1 MFFSLQT
8 HSRRSIRGIW
18 TVGTSILGAGVK
30 APRIRAKHIVSVVF
44 CEAVAI
50 YGIIMAI
57 LMRQRFDRSYGQNP
71 NPTDY
76 LAGFML
82 FAAGIG
88 AGLCNIFSGVCVGI
102 AGSSA
107 ALGDAQNPKLFV
119 RLIVVEIFGSAL
131 GLFGV
136 IVGIVGITGVA
147 FAQPYTPPKIV
158 TG

>member
-1 MFFSLQT
+1 M
-8 HSRRSIRGIW
+8 
-18 TVGTSILGAGVK
+18 GTSILGAGVK

-57 LMRQRFDRSYGQNP
+57 LMRQRWERIHDLYPNP
-71 NPTDY
+71 NDY
-76 LAGFML
+76 LAGFL
-82 FAAGIG
+82 IFAAGIG
-88 AGLCNIFSGVCVGI
+88 AGLCNIFSGVCVGV

-131 GLFGV
+131 GLFGI
-136 IVGIVGITGVA
+136 IVGIVGITGIS
-147 FAQPYTPPKIV
+147 FSQPYVAPV
-158 TG
+158 VM